1 MTRKLYLAPIIHM
14 GADMG
19 SLASALDEASK
30 NELGGEVWQKH
41 KEALTSFWHSVAQ
54 FFDPLD
60 VKGFKIYQDGLV
72 ADGDIGTKIV
82 REGVSQGSKNYE
94 IVEKLLERGAV
105 LVKTEDPALVKKE
118 YIYIKKMVCAK
129 SLREKEACAQRYKR
143 AQSQLLKE
151 RDDYIARKIDETLHE
166 GETGVLFIGAY
177 HDIPSKL
184 PEDIHVVQVK
194 DITEVREYQKS
205 LSGLRRSA

>member
-19 SLASALDEASK
+19 SLASALDETAK
-30 NELGGEVWQKH
+30 TELGEEVWEKH
-41 KEALTSFWHSVAQ
+41 KETLFSFWRSVAQ

-60 VKGFKIYQDGLV
+60 VKGFNIYQDGLV
-72 ADGDIGTKIV
+72 ADGDIGIKIV
-82 REGVSQGSKNYE
+82 KEGVSQGSKNYE
-94 IVEKLLERGAV
+94 IVEKLLDMGAV

-118 YIYIKKMVCAK
+118 YIYIKKMVYAK
-129 SLREKEACAQRYKR
+129 SPREKEACAQRYKR
-143 AQSQLLKE
+143 AQNQLLKE
-151 RDDYIARKIDETLHE
+151 RDDYIARRIDETLHE

-177 HDIPSKL
+177 HDIASKL
-184 PEDIHVVQVK
+184 PDDIHVVQVK

-205 LSGLRRSA
+205 LSGLPKSA

>member
-19 SLASALDEASK
+19 SLASALDETAK
-30 NELGGEVWQKH
+30 TELGEEVWEKH
-41 KEALTSFWHSVAQ
+41 KETLFSFWRSVAQ

-60 VKGFKIYQDGLV
+60 VKGFNIYQDGLV
-72 ADGDIGTKIV
+72 ADGDIGIKIV
-82 REGVSQGSKNYE
+82 KEGVSQGSKNYE
-94 IVEKLLERGAV
+94 IVEKLLEMGAV

-118 YIYIKKMVCAK
+118 YTYIKKMVYAK
-129 SLREKEACAQRYKR
+129 SPREKEACAQRYKR
-143 AQSQLLKE
+143 AQNQLLKE
-151 RDDYIARKIDETLHE
+151 RDDYIARRIDETLHE

-177 HDIPSKL
+177 HDIASKL
-184 PEDIHVVQVK
+184 PDDIHVVQVK

-205 LSGLRRSA
+205 LSGLPKSA